1 MFERLLTKQL
11 KTGKRS
17 VLVLGPRQVGK
28 STLLA
33 SLAPDLTVNLASPA
47 EFRDYATHPERLEDE
62 LRGADE
68 SIRTVFIDEVQ
79 RVPALLDL
87 LQVTIDERPRRFR
100 FLLSGS
106 SARKLKRGRAN
117 LLPGRLHVHHLHP
130 LLACEMGGRFKLNRV
145 LAHGTLPGI
154 YSESDAAT
162 READLQSYVDIYLRE
177 EVQAEALVRDIGG
190 YGRLLELVAASSGRI
205 LNINLLCRDA
215 GLSYETAR
223 RYVEVLEDTL
233 LMFRVPAWSGSDRV
247 SLVSHPKLFM
257 FDLGVRNALL
267 RRPLDRPLDDERGIL
282 LEHLV
287 AYELYRR
294 LGSSLPRAA
303 LYYYRTR
310 HGVEVD
316 FILEVDRELWA
327 IEIKASRRID
337 RRDLK
342 GLASFAERTP
352 RVKRKVVVFLGPRR
366 QRKDEVEI
374 LPLDQFLEELPK

>member
-1 MFERLLTKQL
+1 MFERLITKQL
-11 KTGKRS
+11 KAGKRS
-17 VLVLGPRQVGK
+17 ALILGPRQVGK

-33 SLAPDLTVNLASPA
+33 SLEPDFTLNLASPA

-62 LRGADE
+62 LRGAEE
-68 SIRTVFIDEVQ
+68 STRTVFIDEVQ
-79 RVPALLDL
+79 RVPELLDL
-87 LQVTIDERPRRFR
+87 LQVLIDESPRRFR

-117 LLPGRLHVHHLHP
+117 LLPGRIHLHHLHP
-130 LLACEMGGRFKLNRV
+130 LLACEMGGHFKLDRV

-162 READLQSYVDIYLRE
+162 READLRSYVDLYLRE

-190 YGRLLELVAASSGRI
+190 YGRLLELAAVSSGRV
-205 LNINLLCRDA
+205 LNVNSLCRDA

-223 RYVEVLEDTL
+223 RYIEVLEDTL

-294 LGSSLPRAA
+294 LGSSLPRAT
-303 LYYYRTR
+303 LYHYRTR
-310 HGVEVD
+310 HGIEVD
-316 FILEVDRELWA
+316 FILEIDGELWS
-327 IEIKASRRID
+327 IEVKASRRVD
-337 RRDLK
+337 RGDLK
-342 GLASFAERTP
+342 GMASFAERAG
-352 RVKRKVVVFLGPRR
+352 RVKRKIAVFLGPRR
-366 QRKDEVEI
+366 QLIDGVEI
-374 LPLDQFLEELPK
+374 LPLGQFLEELPK